1 MMKKIIN
8 GKLYNT
14 ETAKEVA
21 EYWNGYPGGDFNV
34 IYETLYQKR
43 TGEYFL
49 YCKGGPMTQYAEA
62 VWGGMAYG
70 EQIIPYTEKLAK
82 EWAVEHISADEY
94 MELFGEVE
102 E

>member
-1 MMKKIIN
+1 MKKIIN

-14 ETAKEVA
+14 ETAKVIA
-21 EYWNGYPGGDFNV
+21 DYWNGYPGGDFKV
-34 IYETLYQKR
+34 IKETLYQKK

-49 YCKGGPMTQYAEA
+49 FGKGGPMTHYAEQ

-70 EQIIPYTEKLAK
+70 EEIIPYTEKQAK
-82 EWAVEHISADEY
+82 EWAVNHLKADEY